1 VLEQL
6 KLVEQQLEREREQQL
21 DKLQPAVS
29 GRQLDF
35 RRRWLGELP

>member
-21 DKLQPAVS
+21 DKLQPVVL
-29 GRQLDF
+29 GQHLDF
-35 RRRWLGELP
+35 RCRRLGELP

>member
-21 DKLQPAVS
+21 DKLQPAVF

-35 RRRWLGELP
+35 RRRRLGELP